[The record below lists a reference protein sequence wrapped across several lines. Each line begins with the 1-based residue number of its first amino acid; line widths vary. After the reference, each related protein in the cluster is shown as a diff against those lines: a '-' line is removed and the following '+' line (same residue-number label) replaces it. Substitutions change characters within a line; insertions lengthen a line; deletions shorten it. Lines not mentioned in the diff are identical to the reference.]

1 MTANQ
6 WRMLEIL
13 EHWGGQ
19 GTMEVEIQWG
29 GYDYGDTEAEE
40 AKGFRVNRLVVA
52 GLVRSLVRK
61 GYATDDERGYDI
73 TDTGRAVLERRQQR
87 QVRAQ

>member
-1 MTANQ
+1 
-6 WRMLEIL
+6 
-13 EHWGGQ
+13 
-19 GTMEVEIQWG
+19 
-29 GYDYGDTEAEE
+29 
-40 AKGFRVNRLVVA
+40 VVA